1 MKERMKAVIDE
12 VKKVNADIVCFQ
24 EVKTPM
30 LKEILQIDYVRDNYI
45 VTDITGETLGSYGV
59 VCKKYIL
66 SK

>member
-30 LKEILQIDYVRDNYI
+30 LKEILQIDYVRDNCCMI
-45 VTDITGETLGSYGV
+45 E
-59 VCKKYIL
+59 
-66 SK
+66 